1 MSRRFVMDKT
11 ALGQVTCGCY
21 RVIIAVFQFVYDV
34 TFLTYFRQEKLKNV
48 YVTFAISVCTHVIS
62 SGEVKRFHEFCL
74 LTILLIPVDT
84 Y

>member
-1 MSRRFVMDKT
+1 MDKT

-21 RVIIAVFQFVYDV
+21 RVTIAVFQFVYDV
-34 TFLTYFRQEKLKNV
+34 TFLTYVRQETLKNA
-48 YVTFAISVCTHVIS
+48 YVSFAMSVCTRVIS

-74 LTILLIPVDT
+74 LAVLLIPVDK

>member
-1 MSRRFVMDKT
+1 MDKT
-11 ALGQVTCGCY
+11 TLVQVTCGCY

-34 TFLTYFRQEKLKNV
+34 TFLTYVCQETLKNA
-48 YVTFAISVCTHVIS
+48 YVSFAISVYTHVIS
-62 SGEVKRFHEFCL
+62 SGQVKRFHEFCL